1 MPRIA
6 THGLFALARVFALS
20 CLKSRF
26 YVSLFRFSRVF
37 SILAFSP
44 PPPTSYN
51 HYRIPRFFG
60 I

>member
-1 MPRIA
+1 MPIIA
-6 THGLFALARVFALS
+6 TRGLFVLARVFAWL
-20 CLKSRF
+20 CIKSRF
-26 YVSLFRFSRVF
+26 YVSLFRSSRVF
-37 SILAFSP
+37 ATLAFST